1 MALGT
6 VRRSGEFKVYAHN
19 EVYPLLN
26 LASSQVRVCNA
37 LHRIGQGT
45 NLSEISQRP
54 KPVKSIRQVWELGQ
68 VLLEII

>member
-1 MALGT
+1 VTWHSEQFVDPKNL
-6 VRRSGEFKVYAHN
+6 SVYTHN

-26 LASSQVRVCNA
+26 LASRVYNA
-37 LHRIGQGT
+37 LHSIGQGT